1 MLLVSID
8 AFCWRSFVSDI
19 DTVAQYLFY
28 PMSTQCAF
36 TEHQIAAFVSSY
48 MECVSSVNTVFSLN
62 LVLFYL

>member
-1 MLLVSID
+1 M
-8 AFCWRSFVSDI
+8 SDI